1 MAPKVAKLAPKM
13 AMLAPKMAKLGF
25 KAVKLTPRM
34 AKLAQVGHP
43 NAIRSAI
50 YQNCKNIDFPLVFLG
65 FCRFSGSPARP
76 N

>member
-1 MAPKVAKLAPKM
+1 MAPKMV
-13 AMLAPKMAKLGF
+13 MLAPKIAKLAF

-50 YQNCKNIDFPLVFLG
+50 YQNCKNIDFSFVFLG
-65 FCRFSGSPARP
+65 FCRFPGGPTRP